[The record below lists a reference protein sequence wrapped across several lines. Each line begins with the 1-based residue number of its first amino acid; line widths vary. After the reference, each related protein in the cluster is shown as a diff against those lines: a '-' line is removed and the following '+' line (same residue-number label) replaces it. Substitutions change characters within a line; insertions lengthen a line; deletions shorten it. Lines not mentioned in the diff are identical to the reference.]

1 MRRLVGVL
9 LLVFSAGCVTITD
22 VVREKDEGTSRV
34 YAVTADQ
41 AWEIAKA
48 VFRWE
53 GATNL
58 SEHRAERYM
67 LASDTNDPRTG
78 TVMAA
83 WVEPDPDGRMR
94 VTVVTRNRMLLN
106 PAKLLTEED
115 FHQRFAQ
122 AVQMVKDGKPLPA
135 KPPN

>member
-1 MRRLVGVL
+1 
-9 LLVFSAGCVTITD
+9 
-22 VVREKDEGTSRV
+22 
-34 YAVTADQ
+34 
-41 AWEIAKA
+41 
-48 VFRWE
+48 
-53 GATNL
+53 
-58 SEHRAERYM
+58 
-67 LASDTNDPRTG
+67 
-78 TVMAA
+78 MAA

-135 KPPN
+135 QPPN